1 MIKLIHTVLQLFV
14 MNTLQGK
21 YIASLAVIFLN
32 KAFVGGNGINMQSN
46 NSQTLDKICA
56 TILEFVVSLGKQS
69 VGVKMNV
76 WFEDSSLLGCYS
88 MSTGKYLLMFQGSV
102 LDTEG

>member
-1 MIKLIHTVLQLFV
+1 
-14 MNTLQGK
+14 MNTLKGK

-46 NSQTLDKICA
+46 NSQKLDKICA
-56 TILEFVVSLGKQS
+56 AILEFVVSLGKQS
-69 VGVKMNV
+69 VGVKMNAL
-76 WFEDSSLLGCYS
+76 FEDSSLLGCYF

-102 LDTEG
+102 LDPEGLAICSSELG

>member
-1 MIKLIHTVLQLFV
+1 VIQLIHTILQLFDL
-14 MNTLQGK
+14 NTLKGK
-21 YIASLAVIFLN
+21 YISSLAVIFLN

-56 TILEFVVSLGKQS
+56 AILESVMSLGKQS

-76 WFEDSSLLGCYS
+76 
-88 MSTGKYLLMFQGSV
+88 
-102 LDTEG
+102 